1 MHLVTSLTVA
11 ESKRL
16 IARGVVKSA
25 CVRHAM
31 ENGILAVASGT
42 TNGYI
47 IEELLD
53 EPFDKKRC
61 VTGRT
66 LPDGYDGP
74 KLDASSPGLVIRN
87 GQKTVA
93 KATDVLNDMGPGDVF
108 VKGVNA
114 LNYERQQAGILI
126 GHPTG
131 GTVGAMLGTAIA
143 RRVCCLQPVGLEKSV
158 PADLDEVARL
168 LNHDRQGKGPALFVF
183 PGMIFT
189 EIEALEVL
197 TDVKAVPVSAGGIG
211 GAEGAVWLALF
222 GDAPQLARAEE
233 VLASVRGTPPFTQE

>member
-1 MHLVTSLTVA
+1 MHIVTSLTVA

-16 IARGVVKSA
+16 IARGIVQAA

-31 ENGILAVASGT
+31 EHGILAVASGT

-47 IEELLD
+47 IEEILGA
-53 EPFDKKRC
+53 PFDKKHC

-66 LPDGYDGP
+66 LPSGYDGP
-74 KLDASSPGLVIRN
+74 KIDASSAGLIVRK
-87 GQKTVA
+87 GEKTIA
-93 KATDVLNDMGPGDVF
+93 KATDAIEEMGAGDVF
-108 VKGVNA
+108 IKGVNA

-131 GTVGAMLGTAIA
+131 GTAGAMLGTAVS
-143 RRVCCLQPVGLEKSV
+143 RRICCLQPVGLEKST
-158 PADLDEVARL
+158 PADLDEVARM
-168 LNHDRQGKGPALFVF
+168 LNQDPQGKGPTLFVF
-183 PGMIFT
+183 PGTIFT

-197 TDVKAVPVSAGGIG
+197 ADVVAVPAGAGGIG

-222 GDAPQLARAEE
+222 GDAGQVEKAEQVIE
-233 VLASVRGTPPFTQE
+233 SVRGEPPFAEG